1 MAFFACTVGK
11 GIWKLIS
18 VLCMTVY
25 YTNPKNYGYLA
36 TDAAALREA
45 EEAKAQGYTEDE
57 SPDEVEVVELST
69 PKAEQ
74 ASV

>member
-1 MAFFACTVGK
+1 
-11 GIWKLIS
+11 
-18 VLCMTVY
+18 MTVY